1 MTLQKSATVVASIVA
16 AILVLIKL
24 IVGILSGS
32 AAVLASAIDS
42 ILDIAVSM
50 FNYFALSKA
59 EKAPS
64 EKFNY
69 GLGKIEALAA
79 VIEGT
84 IITISGLFI
93 FYKGASNII
102 EHRQIE
108 HLDSSIVVMI
118 ISILLTGG
126 LVLFLNRVYEKTKNM
141 VVKSDALHYKTDL
154 YSNTAVLVSLGIIHF
169 TGWHWIDGIFGIA
182 IAIYIIKEAFEL
194 IKEGTLIL
202 LDVALDEELV
212 EGIKKI
218 IESQPEVTSYHY
230 LKTRRSGDTNFVDV
244 HVVFTPEISLMD
256 AHRVSDRIEEEIKKL
271 DPESNWHF
279 TIHLDPYDDS
289 PHGEEDQNS

>member
-1 MTLQKSATVVASIVA
+1 MTLQKSATIVASIVA
-16 AILVLIKL
+16 GILVIIKL
-24 IVGILSGS
+24 VVGILSGS

-50 FNYFALSKA
+50 FNYFAISKA
-59 EKAPS
+59 EKAPT

-93 FYKGASNII
+93 FYKGVMNII

-108 HLDSSIVVMI
+108 YLGSSIIVMV
-118 ISILLTGG
+118 ISIILTGG
-126 LVLFLNRVYEKTKNM
+126 LVIFLNRVYEKTKNM

-154 YSNTAVLVSLGIIHF
+154 LSNSAVLLSLIIVYF

-182 IAIYIIKEAFEL
+182 IAIYIIKEAYEL
-194 IKEGTLIL
+194 IKEGTLML
-202 LDVALDEELV
+202 LDVALEEETV
-212 EGIKKI
+212 EKIKKI

-244 HVVFTPEISLMD
+244 HVVFTPDISLMD

-271 DPESNWHF
+271 DPQSKWHI

-289 PHGEEDQNS
+289 PHAQD

>member
-1 MTLQKSATVVASIVA
+1 MTLQKKATVVASFVA
-16 AILVLIKL
+16 TILVIIKL
-24 IVGILSGS
+24 LVGILSGS

-50 FNYFALSKA
+50 FNYFAISKA

-93 FYKGASNII
+93 LYKGISNII
-102 EHRQIE
+102 NHEKIAY
-108 HLDSSIVVMI
+108 LGDSLVVMV
-118 ISILLTGG
+118 ISIALTGF
-126 LVLFLNRVYEKTKNM
+126 LVIFLNYVAKKTNNM

-154 YSNTAVLVSLGIIHF
+154 YSNSAVLASLAIIYF

-182 IAIYIIKEAFEL
+182 IAIYIIKEAYEL
-194 IKEGTLIL
+194 IKEGTLML
-202 LDVALDEELV
+202 LDVSLDEEIV

-218 IESQPEVTSYHY
+218 ITSQPEVTSYHY

-244 HVVFTPEISLMD
+244 HVVFTPDISLMD
-256 AHRVSDRIEEEIKKL
+256 AHRVSDTIEEQIKKL
-271 DPESNWHF
+271 DPDAKWHM

-289 PHGEEDQNS
+289 PHND

>member
-1 MTLQKSATVVASIVA
+1 MSLQKSATVVASIVA

-24 IVGILSGS
+24 VVGIMSGS

-42 ILDIAVSM
+42 ILDIAVST

-84 IITISGLFI
+84 IITMSGLFI
-93 FYKGASNII
+93 FYKGLMNVI
-102 EHRQIE
+102 EHKRIE
-108 HLDSSIVVMI
+108 HLDSSIFVMV
-118 ISILLTGG
+118 ISIILTGA
-126 LVLFLNRVYEKTKNM
+126 LVAYLNYVYKKTKNM
-141 VVKSDALHYKTDL
+141 VIKSDALHYKTDL
-154 YSNTAVLVSLGIIHF
+154 FTNAAVLASLVIIHF
-169 TGWHWIDGIFGIA
+169 TGWHWIDGIFGMA
-182 IAIYIIKEAFEL
+182 IAIYIIKEAYEL
-194 IKEGTLIL
+194 IKEGVLML
-202 LDVALDEELV
+202 LDVALEEEMV
-212 EGIKKI
+212 EKIKKI
-218 IESQPEVTSYHY
+218 ITSQPEVTNYHY

-244 HVVFTPEISLMD
+244 HVVFTPDISLME
-256 AHRVSDRIEEEIKKL
+256 AHKVSDKIEDEIKKL
-271 DPESNWHF
+271 DKESKWHI

-289 PHGEEDQNS
+289 PHSQEEH

>member
-1 MTLQKSATVVASIVA
+1 MSLQKSATVVASLVA
-16 AILVLIKL
+16 TVLVIIKL
-24 IVGILSGS
+24 VVGILSGS

-50 FNYFALSKA
+50 FNYFAISKA

-84 IITISGLFI
+84 VITISGLFI
-93 FYKGASNII
+93 FYKGLMNII
-102 EHRQIE
+102 EKRQIE
-108 HLDSSIVVMI
+108 YLGSSIGVMV
-118 ISILLTGG
+118 ISIILTGT
-126 LVLFLNRVYEKTKNM
+126 LVVYLNYVAQKTNNM

-154 YSNTAVLVSLGIIHF
+154 FSNSAVLASLAVVYF
-169 TGWHWIDGIFGIA
+169 TGWDWIDGVFGIA
-182 IAIYIIKEAFEL
+182 IAVYIIKEAFEL
-194 IKEGTLIL
+194 IKEGTLML
-202 LDVALDEELV
+202 LDVALDEEIV
-212 EGIKKI
+212 DNIKKI
-218 IESQPEVTSYHY
+218 ITSQPEVTGYHY

-244 HVVFTPEISLMD
+244 HVVFTPDISLMD
-256 AHRVSDRIEEEIKKL
+256 AHRVSDTIEEAIKKL
-271 DPESNWHF
+271 DPSSNWHI

-289 PHGEEDQNS
+289 PHND

>member
-16 AILVLIKL
+16 TVLVVIKL

-93 FYKGASNII
+93 FYKGIMNIV
-102 EHRQIE
+102 EHKQIE
-108 HLDSSIVVMI
+108 YLSSSIFVMI
-118 ISILLTGG
+118 VSIILTGG
-126 LVLFLNRVYEKTKNM
+126 LVIFLNRVYEKTKNM

-154 YSNTAVLVSLGIIHF
+154 FSNSAVLASLAIIYF
-169 TGWHWIDGIFGIA
+169 SGWHWIDGIFGIA
-182 IAIYIIKEAFEL
+182 IAIYIIKEAYEL
-194 IKEGTLIL
+194 IKEGTLML
-202 LDVALDEELV
+202 LDVSLEEEIV
-212 EGIKKI
+212 EKIKNI
-218 IESQPEVTSYHY
+218 ITAQPEVTGFHY
-230 LKTRRSGDTNFVDV
+230 LKTRKSGSDNFVDV
-244 HVVFTPEISLMD
+244 HIVFTPEISLLA
-256 AHRVSDRIEEEIKKL
+256 AHRVSDRIEEEIKKI
-271 DPESNWHF
+271 DPDARWHF
-279 TIHLDPYDDS
+279 TIHLDPYDDFEM
-289 PHGEEDQNS
+289 HNI

>member
-16 AILVLIKL
+16 AILVVIKL

-50 FNYFALSKA
+50 FNYFAISKA
-59 EKAPS
+59 EQAPS
-64 EKFNY
+64 ERFNY

-93 FYKGASNII
+93 FYKGVMNII
-102 EHRQIE
+102 THRQIE
-108 HLDSSIVVMI
+108 YLQSSIFVMLV
-118 ISILLTGG
+118 SILLTGG
-126 LVLFLNRVYEKTKNM
+126 LVIFLNKVYEKTKNM

-154 YSNTAVLVSLGIIHF
+154 FSNSAVLLSLVIVYF
-169 TGWHWIDGIFGIA
+169 TGWDWIDGIFGIA
-182 IAIYIIKEAFEL
+182 IAIYIVKEAYEL
-194 IKEGTLIL
+194 IKEGTLML
-202 LDVALDEELV
+202 LDVALDEQIV
-212 EGIKKI
+212 KKI
-218 IESQPEVTSYHY
+218 KQIITSQPEVTDYHY

-271 DPESNWHF
+271 DPTSKWHL

-289 PHGEEDQNS
+289 PHEE

>member
-16 AILVLIKL
+16 GILVIIKL
-24 IVGILSGS
+24 IVGIISGS

-59 EKAPS
+59 EQAPS

-84 IITISGLFI
+84 VITISGLFI
-93 FYKGASNII
+93 FYKGVINIVQ
-102 EHRQIE
+102 HRQID
-108 HLDSSIVVMI
+108 HLESSIIVMI

-141 VVKSDALHYKTDL
+141 VIKSDALHYKTDL
-154 YSNTAVLVSLGIIHF
+154 YSNSAVLLSLALIHL
-169 TGWHWIDGIFGIA
+169 TGWHWIDGLFGIA

-194 IKEGTLIL
+194 IKEGTLML
-202 LDVALDEELV
+202 LDVSLDEGLV
-212 EGIKKI
+212 ERIKEI
-218 IESQPEVTSYHY
+218 IEGQPEVTSYHF

-244 HVVFTPEISLMD
+244 HLVFTPQIPLVE
-256 AHRVSDRIEEEIKKL
+256 AHTVSDRIEEEIKKL
-271 DPESNWHF
+271 DPESQWQF

-289 PHGEEDQNS
+289 LQGSHRES

>member
-16 AILVLIKL
+16 AVLVLIKL

-50 FNYFALSKA
+50 FNYFAISKA

-84 IITISGLFI
+84 VITVSGLFI
-93 FYKGASNII
+93 FYKGAMNII
-102 EHRQIE
+102 EHKEIE
-108 HLDSSIVVMI
+108 YLGSSILVMV
-118 ISILLTGG
+118 ISIVLTGG
-126 LVLFLNRVYEKTKNM
+126 LVLFLNSVYKKTKNM
-141 VVKSDALHYKTDL
+141 VIKSDALHYKTDL
-154 YSNTAVLVSLGIIHF
+154 YSNSAVLASLAIIYF
-169 TGWHWIDGIFGIA
+169 TDWHWIDGIFGIA

-194 IKEGTLIL
+194 IKEGTLML
-202 LDVALDEELV
+202 LDVSLDEETV
-212 EGIKKI
+212 EKIKEI
-218 IESQPEVTSYHY
+218 ITKQPEVTGFHF
-230 LKTRRSGDTNFVDV
+230 LKTRKSGSDNFVDV
-244 HVVFTPEISLMD
+244 HVVFTPDISLLA
-256 AHRVSDRIEEEIKKL
+256 AHRVSDRIEEEIKKI
-271 DPESNWHF
+271 DPQARWHF
-279 TIHLDPYDDS
+279 TIHLDPYDDYEI
-289 PHGEEDQNS
+289 HKEEE

>member
-16 AILVLIKL
+16 TILVIIKL
-24 IVGILSGS
+24 VIGILSGS

-50 FNYFALSKA
+50 FNYFAISKA
-59 EKAPS
+59 EQAPT

-93 FYKGASNII
+93 FYKGADNIL
-102 EHRQIE
+102 HNH
-108 HLDSSIVVMI
+108 HLEYLGSSILVMI
-118 ISILLTGG
+118 ISIVLTGG
-126 LVLFLNRVYEKTKNM
+126 LVVFLNHVYKKTKNM

-154 YSNTAVLVSLGIIHF
+154 FSNAAVLLSLALIYF
-169 TGWHWIDGIFGIA
+169 TGWDWIDGIFGIA

-212 EGIKKI
+212 EKIKEIIKK
-218 IESQPEVTSYHY
+218 QPEVTGFHY

-244 HVVFTPEISLMD
+244 HVVFTPDISLLD
-256 AHRVSDRIEEEIKKL
+256 AHRVSDTIEEEIKKL
-271 DPESNWHF
+271 DPDSNWQI

-289 PHGEEDQNS
+289 PHND

>member
-1 MTLQKSATVVASIVA
+1 
-16 AILVLIKL
+16 
-24 IVGILSGS
+24 
-32 AAVLASAIDS
+32 VLASAIDS

-50 FNYFALSKA
+50 FNYFAISKA

-64 EKFNY
+64 ERFNY

-84 IITISGLFI
+84 IITISGLYI
-93 FYKGASNII
+93 FYKGLTNII

-108 HLDSSIVVMI
+108 HLGPSIIVMI

-154 YSNTAVLVSLGIIHF
+154 LSNSAVLLSLLIVKF
-169 TGWHWIDGIFGIA
+169 TGWHWVDGLFGIA
-182 IAIYIIKEAFEL
+182 IAVYIIKEAFEL
-194 IKEGTLIL
+194 IKEGTLML
-202 LDVALDEELV
+202 LDVALDDELV
-212 EGIKKI
+212 EKIKSSITAEPK
-218 IESQPEVTSYHY
+218 VASYHF

-244 HVVFTPEISLMD
+244 HVVFKNPHISLQEAHEISD
-256 AHRVSDRIEEEIKKL
+256 AIEERIRGL
-271 DPESNWHF
+271 DPSSRWEI

-289 PHGEEDQNS
+289 TLHKS

>member
-1 MTLQKSATVVASIVA
+1 MSLQRSATVVASIVA
-16 AILVLIKL
+16 TILVIVKL

-42 ILDIAVSM
+42 ILDIAVST
-50 FNYFALSKA
+50 FNYFAISKA
-59 EKAPS
+59 EKAPT

-93 FYKGASNII
+93 FYKGLMNLI
-102 EHRQIE
+102 EHRTIE
-108 HLDSSIVVMI
+108 HLDSSIIVML
-118 ISILLTGG
+118 ISIFLTGA
-126 LVLFLNRVYEKTKNM
+126 LVIYLNKVYEKTKSM
-141 VVKSDALHYKTDL
+141 VIKSDALHYKTDL
-154 YSNTAVLVSLGIIHF
+154 FSNAAVLISLAIIYF
-169 TGWHWIDGIFGIA
+169 TDWHWIDGIFGMA

-194 IKEGTLIL
+194 IKEGTLML
-202 LDVALDEELV
+202 LDVALDEEIV
-212 EGIKKI
+212 EKIKKI
-218 IESQPEVTSYHY
+218 ITSQPEVTNFHY

-244 HVVFTPEISLMD
+244 HVVFTPDISLME
-256 AHRVSDRIEEEIKKL
+256 AHKVSDRIEEEIRKL
-271 DPESNWHF
+271 DKDSKWDI

-289 PHGEEDQNS
+289 LPSQNNQNS

>member
-1 MTLQKSATVVASIVA
+1 MSLQKSATVVASIVA
-16 AILVLIKL
+16 TILVIIKL
-24 IVGILSGS
+24 VVGILSGS

-42 ILDIAVSM
+42 ILDIAVSL
-50 FNYFALSKA
+50 FNYFAISKA

-93 FYKGASNII
+93 FYKGAINII
-102 EHRQIE
+102 EHKEITY
-108 HLDSSIVVMI
+108 LGSSLLVMV
-118 ISILLTGG
+118 ISIILTGA
-126 LVLFLNRVYEKTKNM
+126 LVLFLNYVYKKTQNM
-141 VVKSDALHYKTDL
+141 VIKSDALHYKTDL
-154 YSNTAVLVSLGIIHF
+154 FSNSAVLASLAIIYF

-182 IAIYIIKEAFEL
+182 IAIYIIKEAYEL
-194 IKEGTLIL
+194 IKEGTLML
-202 LDVALDEELV
+202 LDVALEEEIV

-218 IESQPEVTSYHY
+218 ISSQPEVTGYHY
-230 LKTRRSGDTNFVDV
+230 LKTRRSGNTNFVDV

-256 AHRVSDRIEEEIKKL
+256 AHRVSDKIEEEIKKL
-271 DPESNWHF
+271 DPKSEWYIV
-279 TIHLDPYDDS
+279 IHLDPYDDS
-289 PHGEEDQNS
+289 PHNE

>member
-1 MTLQKSATVVASIVA
+1 MTLQKSATVVASVVA
-16 AILVLIKL
+16 GILVIIKL
-24 IVGILSGS
+24 LVGIMSGS

-50 FNYFALSKA
+50 FNYFAISKA

-93 FYKGASNII
+93 FYKGLMNILHHQRI
-102 EHRQIE
+102 EY
-108 HLDSSIVVMI
+108 LGPSILVMI
-118 ISILLTGG
+118 ISIILTGG
-126 LVLFLNRVYEKTKNM
+126 LVLFLNHVYKKTKNM

-154 YSNTAVLVSLGIIHF
+154 YSNSAVLLSLLIIYF
-169 TGWHWIDGIFGIA
+169 TGWHWIDGVFGIA
-182 IAIYIIKEAFEL
+182 IAIYIIKEAYEL
-194 IKEGTLIL
+194 IKEGTLML
-202 LDVALDEELV
+202 LDVALDEEIV
-212 EGIKKI
+212 EKIKQI
-218 IESQPEVTSYHY
+218 ISSQPEVTAYHY
-230 LKTRRSGDTNFVDV
+230 LRTRRSGDTNFVDV
-244 HVVFTPEISLMD
+244 HVVFTPDISLMD
-256 AHRVSDRIEEEIKKL
+256 AHAVSDRIEERIKRL
-271 DPESNWHF
+271 DPSSKWHF

-289 PHGEEDQNS
+289 PHEN

>member
-1 MTLQKSATVVASIVA
+1 MTLQKSATVVASVVA
-16 AILVLIKL
+16 AILVVIKL

-50 FNYFALSKA
+50 FNYFAISKA
-59 EKAPS
+59 EQAPS
-64 EKFNY
+64 ERFNY

-93 FYKGASNII
+93 FYKGVMNIVT
-102 EHRQIE
+102 HRQIE
-108 HLDSSIVVMI
+108 YLQSSIFVML

-126 LVLFLNRVYEKTKNM
+126 LVIFLNKVYEKTKNM

-154 YSNTAVLVSLGIIHF
+154 FSNSAVLLSLAIVYF
-169 TGWHWIDGIFGIA
+169 TGWDWIDGIFGIA
-182 IAIYIIKEAFEL
+182 IAIYIVKEAYEL
-194 IKEGTLIL
+194 IKEGTLML
-202 LDVALDEELV
+202 LDVALDEKIV

-218 IESQPEVTSYHY
+218 ITSQPEVTDYHY

-271 DPESNWHF
+271 DPKSKWHL

-289 PHGEEDQNS
+289 PHEE

>member
-16 AILVLIKL
+16 GILVLIKL

-50 FNYFALSKA
+50 FNYFAISKA
-59 EKAPS
+59 EKAPTD
-64 EKFNY
+64 KFNY

-84 IITISGLFI
+84 VITISGLFI
-93 FYKGASNII
+93 FYKGVMNIV
-102 EHRQIE
+102 EHKE
-108 HLDSSIVVMI
+108 LEYLGSSILVMI
-118 ISILLTGG
+118 ISIILTGG
-126 LVLFLNRVYEKTKNM
+126 LVIFLNRVYEKTKNM

-154 YSNTAVLVSLGIIHF
+154 FSNSAVLASLAIVYF
-169 TGWHWIDGIFGIA
+169 TGWHWIDGVFGIA

-194 IKEGTLIL
+194 IKEGTLML

-212 EGIKKI
+212 EKIKEVITK
-218 IESQPEVTSYHY
+218 EPKVTSYHY

-244 HVVFTPEISLMD
+244 HLVFNPEISLLD
-256 AHRVSDRIEEEIKKL
+256 AHNISDRIEEEIRKL
-271 DPESNWHF
+271 DPDSRWEF
-279 TIHLDPYDDS
+279 TIHLDPYDDAK
-289 PHGEEDQNS
+289 EA

>member
-1 MTLQKSATVVASIVA
+1 MSLQKSATVVASLVA
-16 AILVLIKL
+16 TVLVIIKL
-24 IVGILSGS
+24 VVGILSGS

-50 FNYFALSKA
+50 FNYFAISKA
-59 EKAPS
+59 EKAPT

-84 IITISGLFI
+84 VITISGLFI
-93 FYKGASNII
+93 FYKGLMNII
-102 EHRQIE
+102 EERQIE
-108 HLDSSIVVMI
+108 YLGSSIGVMV
-118 ISILLTGG
+118 ISIILTGA
-126 LVLFLNRVYEKTKNM
+126 LVLYLNYVAKKTNNM

-154 YSNTAVLVSLGIIHF
+154 FSNSAVLASLAVVYF
-169 TGWHWIDGIFGIA
+169 TGWDWIDGVFGIA
-182 IAIYIIKEAFEL
+182 IAVYIIKEAYEL
-194 IKEGTLIL
+194 IKEGTLML
-202 LDVALDEELV
+202 LDVALDEEIV
-212 EGIKKI
+212 EGIKKVI
-218 IESQPEVTSYHY
+218 TAQPEVTGFHY

-256 AHRVSDRIEEEIKKL
+256 AHRVSDTIEEEIKKL
-271 DPESNWHF
+271 DPSSNWHI

-289 PHGEEDQNS
+289 PHND

>member
-1 MTLQKSATVVASIVA
+1 MTLQKSATIVASIVA
-16 AILVLIKL
+16 GILVLIKL
-24 IVGILSGS
+24 VVGILSGS

-50 FNYFALSKA
+50 FNYFAISKA
-59 EKAPS
+59 EQAPTK
-64 EKFNY
+64 KFNY

-93 FYKGASNII
+93 FYKGVMNII
-102 EHRQIE
+102 EHKEIE
-108 HLDSSIVVMI
+108 YLGSSIIVMI
-118 ISILLTGG
+118 VSIILTGG
-126 LVLFLNRVYEKTKNM
+126 LVIFLNRVYEKTKNM

-154 YSNTAVLVSLGIIHF
+154 LSNSAVLLSLIIVYF

-182 IAIYIIKEAFEL
+182 IAIYIIKEAYEL
-194 IKEGTLIL
+194 IKEGTLML
-202 LDVALDEELV
+202 LDVALDEEIV
-212 EGIKKI
+212 QKIKKI

-244 HVVFTPEISLMD
+244 HVVFTPEISLLE
-256 AHRVSDRIEEEIKKL
+256 AHKVSDRIEEEIQKL
-271 DPESNWHF
+271 DPKSKWHF

-289 PHGEEDQNS
+289 IHQEEA

>member
-1 MTLQKSATVVASIVA
+1 MTLQKSATVVASIIA
-16 AILVLIKL
+16 AILVVIKL

-93 FYKGASNII
+93 FYKGLTNII
-102 EHRQIE
+102 QERQIH
-108 HLDSSIVVMI
+108 HLDSSILVMI
-118 ISILLTGG
+118 VSILLTGG
-126 LVLFLNRVYEKTKNM
+126 LVIFLNRVYEKTKNM

-154 YSNTAVLVSLGIIHF
+154 YSNSAVLLSLALIYL
-169 TGWHWIDGIFGIA
+169 TGWHWIDGVFGIS
-182 IAIYIIKEAFEL
+182 IAIYIIKEAYEL

-202 LDVALDEELV
+202 LDVALDEKIV
-212 EGIKKI
+212 EEVKKVI
-218 IESQPEVTSYHY
+218 SSHPEVTGFHY

-244 HVVFTPEISLMD
+244 HVVFTPEISLID
-256 AHRVSDRIEEEIKKL
+256 AHRVSDSIEEEIKKL
-271 DPESNWHF
+271 DPNSKWHI

-289 PHGEEDQNS
+289 PHGEPDQNS

>member
-1 MTLQKSATVVASIVA
+1 MSLQKSATIVASIVA
-16 AILVLIKL
+16 GILVLVKL
-24 IVGILSGS
+24 AVGILSGS

-64 EKFNY
+64 ERFNY

-93 FYKGASNII
+93 LYKGILNIL
-102 EHRQIE
+102 EERQIE
-108 HLDSSIVVMI
+108 YLGSSIAVMV
-118 ISILLTGG
+118 ISIVLTAG

-141 VVKSDALHYKTDL
+141 VIKSDALHYKTDL
-154 YSNTAVLVSLGIIHF
+154 LSNSAVLLSLILVQL
-169 TGWHWIDGIFGIA
+169 TGWHWIDGLFGIA

-194 IKEGTLIL
+194 IREGTLML
-202 LDVALDEELV
+202 LDVALEEELV
-212 EGIKKI
+212 QRIKGILTSHPRI
-218 IESQPEVTSYHY
+218 TSYHY
-230 LKTRRSGDTNFVDV
+230 LKTRRSGGTNFVDV
-244 HVVFTPEISLMD
+244 HLVFDDPQIPLVEAHQISDTIEAEIRS
-256 AHRVSDRIEEEIKKL
+256 L
-271 DPESNWHF
+271 DPKSRWEI
-279 TIHLDPYDDS
+279 TIHLDPYDDT
-289 PHGEEDQNS
+289 PQNS

>member
-1 MTLQKSATVVASIVA
+1 MSLQKSATIVASVVAT
-16 AILVLIKL
+16 ILVIIKL
-24 IVGILSGS
+24 LIGILSGS

-50 FNYFALSKA
+50 FNYFAISKA
-59 EKAPS
+59 ETAPS

-93 FYKGASNII
+93 FYKGVMNII
-102 EHRQIE
+102 THQKLEY
-108 HLDSSIVVMI
+108 LGPSIAVMLVSI
-118 ISILLTGG
+118 ILTGG
-126 LVLFLNRVYEKTKNM
+126 LVAYLNYVYKKTNNM
-141 VVKSDALHYKTDL
+141 VIKSDALHYKTDL
-154 YSNTAVLVSLGIIHF
+154 FSNAAVLLSLLIVYL
-169 TGWHWIDGIFGIA
+169 TGWDWIDGIFGIA
-182 IAIYIIKEAFEL
+182 IAIYIVKEAFEL
-194 IKEGTLIL
+194 IKEGTLLL
-202 LDVALDEELV
+202 LDVALDEETI
-212 EGIKKI
+212 EKIKNI
-218 IESQPEVTSYHY
+218 IKSQPEVTGFHY

-256 AHRVSDRIEEEIKKL
+256 AHRVSDTIEDEIKRL
-271 DPESNWHF
+271 DPNSKWHI

-289 PHGEEDQNS
+289 PHEED

>member
-1 MTLQKSATVVASIVA
+1 MTLQKKATVVASIVA
-16 AILVLIKL
+16 TILVIIKL

-50 FNYFALSKA
+50 FNYFAISKA
-59 EKAPS
+59 EKAPT

-93 FYKGASNII
+93 LYKGIHNII
-102 EHRQIE
+102 TKEKIAY
-108 HLDSSIVVMI
+108 LDASIVVMI
-118 ISILLTGG
+118 ISIVLTGF
-126 LVLFLNRVYEKTKNM
+126 LVTFLNYVAKKTNNM

-154 YSNTAVLVSLGIIHF
+154 FSNAAVLLSLAVIYF
-169 TGWHWIDGIFGIA
+169 TNWHWIDGVFGIA
-182 IAIYIIKEAFEL
+182 IAIYIIKEAYEL
-194 IKEGTLIL
+194 IKEGTLML
-202 LDVALDEELV
+202 LDVSLEDETV
-212 EGIKKI
+212 EKIKKVI
-218 IESQPEVTSYHY
+218 TSQPEVTNYHY

-244 HVVFTPEISLMD
+244 HVVFTPEISLLD
-256 AHRVSDRIEEEIKKL
+256 AHAVSDRIEDAIKKL
-271 DPESNWHF
+271 DPNSKWHI
-279 TIHLDPYDDS
+279 TIHLDPYDDL
-289 PHGEEDQNS
+289 PHED

>member
-1 MTLQKSATVVASIVA
+1 MSLQKSATVVASGVA
-16 AILVLIKL
+16 TILVIIKL
-24 IVGILSGS
+24 AVGILSGS

-50 FNYFALSKA
+50 FNYFAISKA

-84 IITISGLFI
+84 VITISGLFI
-93 FYKGASNII
+93 FYKGLMNII
-102 EHRQIE
+102 EKRPIE
-108 HLDSSIVVMI
+108 YLGSSIGVMV
-118 ISILLTGG
+118 ISIILTGA
-126 LVLFLNRVYEKTKNM
+126 LVVYLGYVARKTNNM
-141 VVKSDALHYKTDL
+141 VIKSDALHYKTDL
-154 YSNTAVLVSLGIIHF
+154 FSNSAVLASLTIVYF
-169 TGWHWIDGIFGIA
+169 TGWNWIDGVFGIA
-182 IAIYIIKEAFEL
+182 IAIYIIKEAYEL
-194 IKEGTLIL
+194 IKEGTLML

-212 EGIKKI
+212 ENIKKI
-218 IESQPEVTSYHY
+218 ITDQPEVTGFHY

-256 AHRVSDRIEEEIKKL
+256 AHRVSDTIEEEVKKL
-271 DPESNWHF
+271 DPSSRWHI
-279 TIHLDPYDDS
+279 TIHLDPYDDA
-289 PHGEEDQNS
+289 PHND